1 MIHTTVLQ
9 ALTGLGLLLFS
20 LRFLS
25 EALGD
30 SLNRVLRPWLNRA
43 LSRPLNCLLFGL
55 GLTTLVQASSIT
67 VLTSMGLLNAFVISL
82 EQAFLLILGASL
94 GTTIKAWLFTRLLQ
108 THAGALLVGVCS
120 IALLFVHHKRIR
132 DYLQMAMAIGF
143 AFLGLQM
150 LATSLGQWALD
161 KAFLGFF
168 SNQQALGISG
178 EAFAILVGLLLTM
191 TVQSSSTVVFLLL
204 QLASQGS
211 LGFAAGTALI
221 LGANLGTTFQPL
233 LAAIEYGKN
242 ARRLA
247 FGYFLIKATGV
258 MACLLFFSLFLRGI
272 DRLIP
277 GIPTGDNLVYHL
289 AGSHFLF
296 NVFIVGSAY
305 LFLPFCL
312 RLLYFLI
319 PGQADSQN
327 LFLYPVVRRMLRQSP
342 DKTLFEVEEQLQN
355 LLRLTLDLA
364 DRVLQIMQQPEAFK
378 NRRPERESHFQL
390 LREGLYELLVPL
402 SRQSAEPAEHE
413 SVQGHLNLLQA
424 CQLLHQKAEDLH
436 DELWQ
441 GLTLHGFQLPSEI
454 RDLMPEL
461 QKNYH
466 GVWLHYFGKGTQP
479 HEFQALREIASRL
492 EERYLT
498 CHLDL
503 QAEPAYYAWM
513 HHLLAELR
521 ELLLLTERL
530 LLTKQSEPEP

>member
-1 MIHTTVLQ
+1 MSYQQILQ
-9 ALTGLGLLLFS
+9 TLTGLGLLLFS

-43 LSRPLNCLLFGL
+43 LSRPFNCLLLGM

-82 EQAFLLILGASL
+82 EQAFLLVLGASL

-150 LATSLGQWALD
+150 LATSLGQLVLD
-161 KAFLGFF
+161 RAFLGYF

-178 EAFAILVGLLLTM
+178 EAFAILVGLALTM
-191 TVQSSSTVVFLLL
+191 MVQSSSTVVFLLL
-204 QLASQGS
+204 QLASQDS

-233 LAAIEYGKN
+233 LASIEYSKN
-242 ARRLA
+242 VRRLA
-247 FGYFLIKATGV
+247 FGYFLIKAAGV
-258 MACLLFFSLFLRGI
+258 MACLLFFSLFLRGV

-277 GIPTGDNLVYHL
+277 GIPTGENLVYHL

-296 NVFIVGSAY
+296 NLLTVGASY
-305 LFLPFCL
+305 LLMPFCL

-319 PGQADSQN
+319 PGTAGPQN

-355 LLRLTLDLA
+355 LMRLTLDLA
-364 DRVLQIMQQPEAFK
+364 DQALQIMHQPEAFK
-378 NRRPERESHFQL
+378 NRKSERESHFQL

-402 SRQSAEPAEHE
+402 SRSSSDRDERAKIQAN
-413 SVQGHLNLLQA
+413 LNQLQA
-424 CQLLHQKAEDLH
+424 CHLVYQKADDLH
-436 DELWQ
+436 EELWQ
-441 GLTLHGFQLPSEI
+441 GISLHGFQLPAELK
-454 RDLMPEL
+454 DLMPEL
-461 QKNYH
+461 QKSYH
-466 GVWLHYFGKGTQP
+466 GVWLHFFGKGP
-479 HEFQALREIASRL
+479 ELSEFETLENLCLRL

-498 CHLDL
+498 CHLDTRSE
-503 QAEPAYYAWM
+503 AAFYAWL
-513 HHLLAELR
+513 HHLLAELK
-521 ELLLLTERL
+521 ELLRLTQQL
-530 LLTKQSEPEP
+530 MHLGPTNTAP

>member
-1 MIHTTVLQ
+1 MSYAQILQ
-9 ALTGLGLLLFS
+9 TLTGLGLLLFS

-30 SLNRVLRPWLNRA
+30 SLNRMLRPWLNRA
-43 LSRPLNCLLFGL
+43 LSRPLNCLLLGM

-67 VLTSMGLLNAFVISL
+67 VLTSMGLLNACVISL
-82 EQAFLLILGASL
+82 EQAFLLVLGASL

-132 DYLQMAMAIGF
+132 EYLQMAMAIGF

-150 LATSLGQWALD
+150 LATSLGQWVLD
-161 KAFLGFF
+161 KSFLAYF

-178 EAFAILVGLLLTM
+178 EAFAILVGLALTM
-191 TVQSSSTVVFLLL
+191 MVQSSSTVVFLLL
-204 QLASQGS
+204 QLASQDS

-233 LAAIEYGKN
+233 LASIEYGKN
-242 ARRLA
+242 VRRLA
-247 FGYFLIKATGV
+247 FGYFLIKAAGV
-258 MACLLFFSLFLRGI
+258 LATLLFFSLFLRGV

-296 NVFIVGSAY
+296 NLFTIGSTY
-305 LFLPFCL
+305 LLLPFCL

-319 PGQADSQN
+319 PGTKDSHN

-342 DKTLFEVEEQLQN
+342 DKTLFEVQEQLQN
-355 LLRLTLDLA
+355 LMRLTLDLA
-364 DRVLQIMQQPEAFK
+364 DRALQIMHQPETYK
-378 NRRPERESHFQL
+378 NRKRERESHFQL

-402 SRQSAEPAEHE
+402 GRSSTDRNENEKIQKYLI
-413 SVQGHLNLLQA
+413 QLQA
-424 CQLLHQKAEDLH
+424 CQLVYQKADDLH
-436 DELWQ
+436 AELWE
-441 GLTLHGFQLPSEI
+441 GISLHGFQLPSEI

-461 QKNYH
+461 QKAYH
-466 GVWLHYFGKGTQP
+466 GVWLHYFGKGPTLT
-479 HEFQALREIASRL
+479 EFEMLEQLSLRL
-492 EERYLT
+492 QERYLT
-498 CHLDL
+498 FHTDTRVE
-503 QAEPAYYAWM
+503 AAYYAWM
-513 HHLLAELR
+513 HHLLAELN
-521 ELLLLTERL
+521 ELLRLTHQL
-530 LLTKQSEPEP
+530 MAQSNPEP